1 MKNFYVTTPI
11 YYPSG
16 KFHIGTAYTTI
27 LADVIARYKR
37 MEGYNVKFTTGLDEH
52 GLKIET
58 KAIEAGKTPQ
68 EYVDEMAKNAINLW
82 EKLNISQHDF
92 IRTTNQKHEEIVLKI
107 YEKMCNNGDIY
118 KGHYSG
124 WYCVPCETFFT
135 KTQLVDGKCPDCG
148 REVNLTEEECYFFNI
163 KKYQS
168 KIEEFYEKNPNFLEP
183 VFRKEEIMNNF
194 IKPGLEDL
202 CISRTTFS
210 WGIKLPNDP
219 KHVMYVWLDALT
231 NYITSLGYLT
241 ENDSEFKSFWPADI
255 QIIGKDIVRFH
266 AIYWPI
272 FLMSLGID
280 TPKKLYSHGFIVMKD
295 GKMSKSKG
303 NMIYPDVLAD
313 KFGVDAVRYFLLKL
327 MNYGTDSEFTP
338 ETFVERYNFDLCNDL
353 SNLLNRTVSMVNKYF
368 EGKVPKYNGKPN
380 EVDEE
385 FEKFTIEQIEKFE
398 EKMQEYEIANAL
410 QEIWTL
416 ISRTNKYIDET
427 MPWSLAKEEENKDK
441 LESCMYHL
449 IENLRKI
456 AILIKPFMNDTAE
469 NIFRQI
475 GIKDQDLKTWEL
487 LKKYDKLNNVQ
498 VIKKGEPIFM
508 RLNIEEEIEYI
519 KNTMKV

>member
-338 ETFVERYNFDLCNDL
+338 ETFVERYNSDLCNDL
-353 SNLLNRTVSMVNKYF
+353 GNLLNRTIAMINKYF
-368 EGKVPKYNGKPN
+368 NGEIDNSFK
-380 EVDEE
+380 EKTDYDEE
-385 FEKFTIEQIEKFE
+385 IENVVKDSINNFKDDFEKIYISNSLSNLF
-398 EKMQEYEIANAL
+398 N
-410 QEIWTL
+410 L
-416 ISRTNKYIDET
+416 ITKANKYIDQTE
-427 MPWSLAKEEENKDK
+427 PWILAKSEENHEK
-441 LESCMYHL
+441 LKSVMYHL
-449 IENLRKI
+449 VENLRI
-456 AILIKPFMNDTAE
+456 FAIYINPFIPDTSK
-469 NIFRQI
+469 NILDQL
-475 GIKDQDLKTWEL
+475 GIKEQYRTLESAMYGACDRTK
-487 LKKYDKLNNVQ
+487 
-498 VIKKGEPIFM
+498 VIEKGIPLFQ
-508 RLNIEEEIEYI
+508 RLDVEETTNEIKEM
-519 KNTMKV
+519 MK